1 MKILKIK
8 DIINSMYEGMLTDE
22 EIYGHPSMKRQ
33 IYESEQRKL
42 NEGLIL
48 SHPLQSTISVL
59 EKMDFE
65 IVLIDDDK
73 FRNRFI
79 VELDGESDMSKLFK
93 ILVNV
98 GWYASSVRSSNIKN
112 PKMQKYTQSNLN
124 GFIQREG
131 KVWVVIEPKY
141 DIEVDIREY
150 KRLYHFTHK
159 VYLDKIMEV
168 GLTPKTQAKISTHP
182 ERVYLAFTEH
192 AATKFGNKEINR
204 TSKIPK
210 KSNGKFDR
218 PERDLVGVI
227 LSIKV
232 DSLPDF
238 LKVYKDPNY
247 YEEGCFTLNSI
258 PPTALKVVKE
268 INLNY

>member
-22 EIYGHPSMKRQ
+22 QLYGHPSMKRQ

-48 SHPLQSTISVL
+48 SHPFQSSINVL
-59 EKMDFE
+59 EKMGFE
-65 IVLIDDDK
+65 VVIFDDEQ

-79 VELDGESDMSKLFK
+79 VELDAESDTSKLFK
-93 ILVNV
+93 ILVNL
-98 GWYASSVRSSNIKN
+98 GWYAANILPANSKV
-112 PKMQKYTQSNLN
+112 KWIKYTQSNLDN
-124 GFIQREG
+124 LLDRYPKI
-131 KVWVVIEPKY
+131 WVIIEPKY
-141 DIEVDIREY
+141 DVEVDIREF

-159 VYLDKIMEV
+159 IYLDKILED
-168 GLTPKTQAKISTHP
+168 GLTPRTQAKTSTHP
-182 ERVYLAFTEH
+182 ERIFLGFTEH
-192 AATKFGNKEINR
+192 SAEKFGRKIVNR
-204 TSKIPK
+204 TPKIPPK
-210 KSNGKFDR
+210 AFGKFDR

-232 DSLPDF
+232 DLLPDF